1 MDFLPTTLEYHTSV
15 FTTLY
20 IAAIQVTR
28 LPCAALDY
36 AWFSGYVISHGF
48 FSKVKFLLNDDNF
61 NCMLFFLALFF
72 CSGSHVGVIQTV
84 KRRSRRVTLH
94 GLPALLYHDHVS
106 WAFGRDGSRIANRKE
121 IHP

>member
-15 FTTLY
+15 VTTLY
-20 IAAIQVTR
+20 IAAVLVTR
-28 LPCAALDY
+28 LPCAALDLCMVLRICNLP
-36 AWFSGYVISHGF
+36 WFVT
-48 FSKVKFLLNDDNF
+48 KVKFLLNDDNF
-61 NCMLFFLALFF
+61 NCMVFLALFF